1 MNKITLLVLSFIV
14 LSCHAQPNPNDVTL
28 QEEVVNYTFETVA
41 DGIPIPWEWRL
52 PDGSMLVTE
61 KVEFYTTLKTAQNR
75 SENVP
80 EVYIRG
86 QGGLLDIVLH
96 PDYAKMVGF
105 TSPMLPRKAEEKE
118 ILNS

>member
-41 DGIPIPWEWRL
+41 DGIPIPWGMAWL
-52 PDGSMLVTE
+52 PDGSMLITE
-61 KVEFYTTLKTAQNR
+61 KSGILYHLKNGAKT
-75 SENVP
+75 EIKNVP

-96 PDYAKMVGF
+96 PDYDK
-105 TSPMLPRKAEEKE
+105 
-118 ILNS
+118 N